1 MTHVSAHDR
10 SLRNTHDASNVV
22 HREIRPDPNRNEN
35 TQTLLATQKYTHRS
49 THSYTNSK
57 AWVYSCRLA

>member
-35 TQTLLATQKYTHRS
+35 TASHTEVHTQKYTL
-49 THSYTNSK
+49 
-57 AWVYSCRLA
+57 VYKQQSLGVLM